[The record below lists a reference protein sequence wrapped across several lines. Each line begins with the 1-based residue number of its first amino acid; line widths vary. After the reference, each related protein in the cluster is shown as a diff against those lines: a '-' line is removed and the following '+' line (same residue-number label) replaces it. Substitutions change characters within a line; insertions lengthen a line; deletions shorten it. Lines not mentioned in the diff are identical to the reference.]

1 VSTRRS
7 AIASPRRQRAITR
20 TREDILL
27 AAARTFARSGF
38 RAARMQDIA
47 EEADFSVPSLY
58 AYFRT
63 KRDIWEAVVDRVQQE
78 SGATFDE
85 PMPPGLT
92 LRQRLHLLL
101 ARQLALADRWSDA
114 LAVFF
119 SAEPPARPRAARAAS
134 GFSRYADRLAGWL
147 ATAGAGE
154 LPRERVDDLAH
165 ALAGIVVAYVR
176 RAAES
181 GGARRLPR
189 AEDVVG
195 LFLDGASGGEGG
207 RPA

>member
-1 VSTRRS
+1 MTTRTKRL
-7 AIASPRRQRAITR
+7 RAITR

-27 AAARTFARSGF
+27 AAARTFARAGF
-38 RAARMQDIA
+38 KAARMQDIA
-47 EEADFSVPSLY
+47 EEAEFSVPSLY

-63 KRDIWEAVVDRVQQE
+63 KRELWDALLDRVQQE
-78 SGATFDE
+78 AVATFDE

-119 SAEPPARPRAARAAS
+119 SAERPPRRAAGAAAS
-134 GFSRYADRLAGWL
+134 GFAVYSERLAAWL
-147 ATAGAGE
+147 AASGRDE
-154 LPRERVDDLAH
+154 LPPGSVADLAC
-165 ALAGIVVAYVR
+165 ALAGVIVAFVR

-181 GGARRLPR
+181 GGALRPPP
-189 AEDVVG
+189 AESIVA
-195 LFLDGASGGEGG
+195 LLLDGA
-207 RPA
+207 RARRTA